1 MTLASSGTM
10 SIGGTTTDR
19 SINLELGRSA
29 TATSSLGETDLRSLA
44 GVSSGTISISDF
56 YGASLYDWTVTITLG
71 STTYFGQ
78 TFQGYGSVGNRPY
91 GYAGRFSVP
100 DCVAEAVR
108 EYVDD
113 MYMSLASDSRI
124 YFRDILELYRYWDGV
139 QIHIYVPSKHNNTE
153 DGFILDLSS
162 PMCAGLMEW
171 ATTNNLITDIEE
183 KNKYKGETDA

>member
-1 MTLASSGTM
+1 MNEEYIEEKEIENEDKAFLQLRQDA
-10 SIGGTTTDR
+10 GGNMLH
-19 SINLELGRSA
+19 I
-29 TATSSLGETDLRSLA
+29 
-44 GVSSGTISISDF
+44 
-56 YGASLYDWTVTITLG
+56 
-71 STTYFGQ
+71 
-78 TFQGYGSVGNRPY
+78 QGYGSVGNRPY